1 MFIVPPP
8 EAKCGGSL
16 DITKVDLGLFVTV
29 FVIFRISLNI
39 LYKNVHFFD
48 KNNKTEI
55 CWCTN
60 SSKLGIYEFC
70 TINYKKQQRKPP
82 ATAYI
87 INSKANAAIML
98 VLPNEFILKY
108 IFSGYLVVEILKIGV
123 VASSINFENNWMA
136 NQLIM

>member
-1 MFIVPPP
+1 MLPILKQPHQFLNFRFMFIVPPP

-55 CWCTN
+55 C
-60 SSKLGIYEFC
+60 
-70 TINYKKQQRKPP
+70 
-82 ATAYI
+82 
-87 INSKANAAIML
+87 
-98 VLPNEFILKY
+98 
-108 IFSGYLVVEILKIGV
+108 
-123 VASSINFENNWMA
+123 
-136 NQLIM
+136 